1 MSKKSTPISGLSFSW
16 KRALGITK
24 AKLFSDFV
32 EKNTADA
39 LANSLDTMEIKVD
52 TLIDNKWIF
61 FDMLRNERHAN
72 LLISVEK

>member
-1 MSKKSTPISGLSFSW
+1 MSKKSTPIPGLSFSW